1 MALFNEVCEGTTGF
15 VGTQDTTFIPNLFSF
30 LAKFTVIQG
39 PSKKHSL
46 TLMTQALRSPNRRVP
61 HT

>member
-30 LAKFTVIQG
+30 FGEVHYDSRTVQKAFFDPDDTG
-39 PSKKHSL
+39 T
-46 TLMTQALRSPNRRVP
+46 TLSEP
-61 HT
+61 